1 MAGTIAE
8 CFCNHNRKDLQLQCS
23 RAGRFSIATA
33 NGYSHGKSSVGGNYV
48 RFAIFMSLTLL
59 TACASMPE
67 RDIKIVHRHES
78 ASEQCRSLD
87 RVQVKAVR
95 RWWHGLAGPQS
106 YERLARQRLMRAA
119 DRAGG
124 NSVRVT
130 AYRAFKAET
139 GGGLRRVEIEGRVLD
154 CPAGS

>member
-1 MAGTIAE
+1 MNQGDFQFPLSAVTVMTSPVAGE
-8 CFCNHNRKDLQLQCS
+8 E
-23 RAGRFSIATA
+23 
-33 NGYSHGKSSVGGNYV
+33 YV
-48 RFAIFMSLTLL
+48 RFATVLSVALL
-59 TACASMPE
+59 AACASTPE
-67 RDIKIVHRHES
+67 RDINIVHRHES

-87 RVQVKAVR
+87 AVEVKAVR

-106 YERLARQRLMRAA
+106 YERLARERLMRAA